1 MGNEN
6 TAFEGKVALVTGAA
20 RGQGRSHALAFAERG
35 ADLVIC
41 DRCADTAGVA
51 YALGTQEE
59 LAETA
64 RLIEGLG
71 RKVISAKV
79 DTQDRP
85 ALEQLV
91 ARAEE
96 EFGHVD
102 IAVANAGVSGMSPIT
117 EHSQAVWDDVVGT
130 NLTGVFNTLAAV
142 APGMAQRGYG
152 RIVTVSSMLGR
163 SSAPTQAAYTAS
175 KWGVIGMSKSVAQ
188 ELAHSGVTVNIVA
201 PGNIDTPMVRNDNLF
216 RTIRPDLDAPTWDDV
231 APILGML
238 HAQPVAI
245 LDPAEVTRAV
255 LFLTDEASA
264 HITGIV
270 IPVDAGAAT
279 RTSA

>member
-79 DTQDRP
+79 DTQNRP

>member
-1 MGNEN
+1 MSNEN
-6 TAFEGKVALVTGAA
+6 AGFEGKVALVTGAA
-20 RGQGRSHALAFAERG
+20 RGQGRSHAVAFAERG

-41 DRCADTAGVA
+41 DRCSDTAGVA
-51 YALGTQEE
+51 YPLGTEDE

-64 RLIEGLG
+64 ALIEGLG
-71 RKVISAKV
+71 RKVISATV
-79 DTQDRP
+79 DTQDRA

-96 EFGHVD
+96 QFGHVD
-102 IAVANAGVSGMSPIT
+102 IAVANAGVSAMSPIT
-117 EHSQAVWDDVVGT
+117 DHSQAVWDDVVGT

-216 RTIRPDLDAPTWDDV
+216 RMIRPDLEAPTWEDI